1 MSNQI
6 NIENPFKISNV
17 SNIYPYPI
25 AWIVH
30 IPLTK
35 DILQYMCILCG
46 LGLLC
51 LYFSVP
57 HLLSELYFD
66 IIKCK
71 EI

>member
-25 AWIVH
+25 ARIVH

-35 DILQYMCILCG
+35 DILQYEYTSWIGSTLPVFFCSTFIVRAL
-46 LGLLC
+46 
-51 LYFSVP
+51 F
-57 HLLSELYFD
+57 
-66 IIKCK
+66 
-71 EI
+71 